1 MNNFSKSALAIALSS
16 TLIACGGGSDSGSGD
31 SLKPPTTYTFTL
43 NAKTINKCGV
53 EQPVANA
60 DFYLQDSEWA
70 LVSSHQ
76 TDANGQISITTTD
89 KTINYTIAKEQLNN
103 GNVAN
108 VELRSFIDV
117 NSASQATVVFENPQ
131 LSDDSSCQCQT
142 QDLDLSYS
150 LVSSVDKLASSAAFA
165 SAAVID
171 ASNARFSDVE
181 VCRESDKAWPNE
193 SFMVVAT
200 NSQDNL
206 TAFSGF
212 SNSFDATPGENWRL
226 NTNAIAIAL
235 DVDHT
240 KLQQLTTAQLIDNKL
255 HFDFTAK
262 QNDSQTIVFDNHA
275 QSDNATY
282 YGQAV
287 NVHQE
292 SVSIVGKVIVKSF
305 HTRLSA
311 QYEDTVALTPA
322 LEAPVVDTV
331 IFSEVSA
338 DGSYDYSKVDGY
350 SAIHFTTKVN
360 ADHPQSSGKIPTTW
374 HVYGPMAGKLP
385 VADTLEKYSYIKRDI
400 ATIETLHVEM
410 FASDSA
416 SSYDSFINAFSKGSA
431 YQTSGVLS
439 NYRTHLLELEK

>member
-1 MNNFSKSALAIALSS
+1 MNSFSKSALAIALSS
-16 TLIACGGGSDSGSGD
+16 TLIACGGGSGSGSGD

-43 NAKTINKCGV
+43 NAKTVNKCGV
-53 EQPVANA
+53 EQPIANA

-89 KTINYTIAKEQLNN
+89 KTINYTIAKEQLTN

-142 QDLDLSYS
+142 QDLDLAYS
-150 LVSSVDKLASSAAFA
+150 LVGSVDKLDSSAAFA

-181 VCRESDKAWPNE
+181 VCRENDKAWPNE

-255 HFDFTAK
+255 HFNFTAK
-262 QNDSQTIVFDNHA
+262 QNDLQTIVFDNHA
-275 QSDNATY
+275 QSDNAT
-282 YGQAV
+282 
-287 NVHQE
+287 
-292 SVSIVGKVIVKSF
+292 
-305 HTRLSA
+305 
-311 QYEDTVALTPA
+311 
-322 LEAPVVDTV
+322 
-331 IFSEVSA
+331 
-338 DGSYDYSKVDGY
+338 
-350 SAIHFTTKVN
+350 
-360 ADHPQSSGKIPTTW
+360 
-374 HVYGPMAGKLP
+374 
-385 VADTLEKYSYIKRDI
+385 
-400 ATIETLHVEM
+400 
-410 FASDSA
+410 
-416 SSYDSFINAFSKGSA
+416 
-431 YQTSGVLS
+431 
-439 NYRTHLLELEK
+439 